1 MKNSRPAFVGTL
13 TIGAKLIILRIDTDP
28 GYVWDGIFEDARE
41 RFGYES
47 LPDGPTRA
55 ALKKAAQRIG
65 YSVRRGIVQFD

>member
-13 TIGAKLIILRIDTDP
+13 TTGPYLLIVRIATDP

-41 RFGYES
+41 RFGDEAI
-47 LPDGPTRA
+47 PDGVTRG

-65 YSVRRGIVQFD
+65 YAVRRGIVQSD

>member
-13 TIGAKLIILRIDTDP
+13 SIGPQLIILRIDTDP

-41 RFGYES
+41 RFGDEAI
-47 LPDGPTRA
+47 PDGVTRG

-65 YSVRRGIVQFD
+65 YAVRRGVVQFD